1 MLSAST
7 VNNPMTPTGLVV
19 HLHQQIN
26 QASILRALFCI
37 GPVLWQGNWWFGFA
51 VVGKMSFS
59 STLKA
64 FDRLMSLFC
73 LVLICCFLLH
83 KIIISN
89 TTLVVFHDNVHE
101 KLILKVLAFVELL
114 HTCGKMFIFI
124 LKFLDLISKPFIVH
138 CQLIVKVIAL
148 YGNLSSSSCI
158 SQISLQFLV
167 V

>member
-1 MLSAST
+1 
-7 VNNPMTPTGLVV
+7 MT
-19 HLHQQIN
+19 
-26 QASILRALFCI
+26 F
-37 GPVLWQGNWWFGFA
+37 F
-51 VVGKMSFS
+51 

-73 LVLICCFLLH
+73 LVLIRSFLLY
-83 KIIISN
+83 KRIISN
-89 TTLVVFHDNVHE
+89 TTLVVFHDSVHE
-101 KLILKVLAFVELL
+101 QFILKVLAFVELL

-124 LKFLDLISKPFIVH
+124 LKFLDLISKSFIVH